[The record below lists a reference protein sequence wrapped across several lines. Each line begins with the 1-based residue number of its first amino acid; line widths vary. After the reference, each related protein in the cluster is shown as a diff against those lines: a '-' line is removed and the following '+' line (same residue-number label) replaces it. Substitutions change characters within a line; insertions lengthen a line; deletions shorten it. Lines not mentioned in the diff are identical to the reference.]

1 MKENIQKNKEE
12 FVEEMAR
19 TCEQTF
25 GLPRMGGRIWGVL
38 LLTEE
43 EYLSSD
49 QLMELVRASRGT
61 VSTMVRLLE
70 RVGLVKRVMLRGD
83 RRHFYAASGAE
94 AMMHAE
100 LGSLRMFIQLMER
113 GRRSLTAK
121 DRRGSRRLEEV
132 QELMTFFEKEYA
144 ALLNRW
150 QQKKAKK

>member
-1 MKENIQKNKEE
+1 MKETIQKRKEE

-19 TCEQTF
+19 TCEQAF

-70 RVGLVKRVMLRGD
+70 RVGLIKRVMLRGD
-83 RRHFYAASGAE
+83 RRHFYSASGAE

-100 LGSLRMFIQLMER
+100 LASLRMFIQLMER
-113 GRRSLTAK
+113 GKSSLCAR
-121 DRRGSRRLEEV
+121 DRRASRRLEET
-132 QELMTFFEKEYA
+132 QDLMTFFEKEYA

-150 QQKKAKK
+150 QQKKASK